1 MAEIQVSP
9 ALSTR
14 LLDVLAEPALRASL
28 SDCLIGLEKEAL
40 RVTADGRVAPTPHP
54 SALGS
59 ALTHP
64 NITTD
69 FSEALVELV
78 TPALSR
84 PQDVLDFLRDL
95 HLFVY
100 RHIEEERLWAAS
112 MPCVLSSGSEIP
124 LARYGTSNAAEM
136 KTVYRRGLGNRYGRV
151 MQIIAGV
158 HFNFSL
164 PEGLWRSLHA
174 ETGAASET
182 LFAYRNTGYMGMV
195 RNLQRLGWMVPYL
208 FGASPAVCKSFV
220 QDAETDLESFDA
232 KTFYYPF
239 ATSLRM
245 GDIGYQNRQEEG
257 TGLKANYDTLD
268 AYTRSLTW
276 AIQTPCPHYED
287 ICIKANGRWEQL
299 NDHVLQI
306 ENEYYSTV
314 RPKQLTEWMEFPT
327 LALRRRGIRY
337 VELRSVD
344 VNLFEPLGIELE
356 QMRFL
361 TLFMLYCLLLPSP
374 TITPRERRWIDA
386 NEVLA
391 AHRGRE
397 PGLML
402 QRPGGPIALCD
413 WGREVLCAMEPLA
426 ELMDAAEF
434 SAQRPAQP
442 PDEPLM
448 SPLLSQAPGVGPS
461 WRHSKHSS
469 RRWTSPMPRP
479 RQGYSPRCARA
490 ARALPT
496 LRAAGP
502 NSTGPAFAKAS
513 SIRRPRPS
521 SCAWPMS
528 RASVKR
534 GSRPATIAISTS
546 SWRATSPRA
555 SRSRFD
561 CDLPSRRT
569 GRIAKRPLSRGRHA
583 RPAAAPSP
591 WRGWVAAGARFPV
604 DGLETSRS
612 NAPSGAGSRVRAP
625 VCARPP
631 RAGG

>member
-54 SALGS
+54 LALGS

-100 RHIEEERLWAAS
+100 RHIEDERLWAAS

-276 AIQTPCPHYED
+276 AIRTPCPHYED
-287 ICIKANGRWEQL
+287 IGIKANGRWEQL

-442 PDEPLM
+442 PAGPPGEPDARGGPFMAALQAQRQKMDEPD
-448 SPLLSQAPGVGPS
+448 ATPS
-461 WRHSKHSS
+461 ARILAEMRASGEGFADFA
-469 RRWTSPMPRP
+469 RRWTEQHRAGF
-479 RQGYSPRCARA
+479 RQS
-490 ARALPT
+490 L
-496 LRAAGP
+496 
-502 NSTGPAFAKAS
+502 
-513 SIRRPRPS
+513 ID
-521 SCAWPMS
+521 
-528 RASVKR
+528 
-534 GSRPATIAISTS
+534 PATEALFL
-546 SWRATSPRA
+546 RLADE
-555 SRSRFD
+555 SRQRQARIEANDD
-561 CDLPSRRT
+561 CDFDEFL
-569 GRIAKRPLSRGRHA
+569 A
-583 RPAAAPSP
+583 RYFAQSESQPVRLRSPFAPDRAHREAPA
-591 WRGWVAAGARFPV
+591 
-604 DGLETSRS
+604 
-612 NAPSGAGSRVRAP
+612 
-625 VCARPP
+625 
-631 RAGG
+631 

>member
-1 MAEIQVSP
+1 MPEQQSTAGLP
-9 ALSTR
+9 ARR
-14 LLDVLAEPALRASL
+14 LQILADPAVRTLVTKGL
-28 SDCLIGLEKEAL
+28 VGLEKEAL

-54 SALGS
+54 PAAGS

-64 NITTD
+64 HITTD
-69 FSEALVELV
+69 FSEALLELV
-78 TPALSR
+78 TPALSD

-100 RHIEEERLWAAS
+100 QQIGDERLWAAS
-112 MPCVLSSGSEIP
+112 MPCFIGGGADIP
-124 LARYGTSNAAEM
+124 LALYGTSNAAQM

-164 PEGLWRSLHA
+164 PDAFWALVQPELSGDHGPAAVS
-174 ETGAASET
+174 ESGAGPDSDQARMLRT
-182 LFAYRNTGYMGMV
+182 RNSGYMGMV

-220 QDAETDLESFDA
+220 QGANTDLEAFDA
-232 KTFYYPF
+232 HTLYYPF

-276 AIQTPCPHYED
+276 AIRTPCPHYEP
-287 ICIKANGRWEQL
+287 IGCKVNGRWEQL

-314 RPKQLTEWMEFPT
+314 RPKQLADWMEFPT

-361 TLFMLYCLLLPSP
+361 SLFMLYCLLLPSP
-374 TITPRERRWIDA
+374 IISPRERRWIDA

-397 PGLML
+397 PGLKL
-402 QRPGGPIALCD
+402 QRADGEISLRE
-413 WGREVLCAMEPLA
+413 WGQQVLSAMEPLA
-426 ELMDAAEF
+426 ALMDEELGGEMTAGFKAQQVKMAEPEATPSARVLAEMRASGEGFAEF
-434 SAQRPAQP
+434 AGR
-442 PDEPLM
+442 
-448 SPLLSQAPGVGPS
+448 LSE
-461 WRHSKHSS
+461 RHRDSFQHQELD
-469 RRWTSPMPRP
+469 P
-479 RQGYSPRCARA
+479 ARA
-490 ARALPT
+490 ALFQRLADE
-496 LRAAGP
+496 
-502 NSTGPAFAKAS
+502 
-513 SIRRPRPS
+513 
-521 SCAWPMS
+521 S
-528 RASVKR
+528 RDKQAQIE
-534 GSRPATIAISTS
+534 ATD
-546 SWRATSPRA
+546 
-555 SRSRFD
+555 D
-561 CDLPSRRT
+561 CDFDTFL
-569 GRIAKRPLSRGRHA
+569 A
-583 RPAAAPSP
+583 RYFAQTEAQPVALRSPFSAAPSP
-591 WRGWVAAGARFPV
+591 SPSP
-604 DGLETSRS
+604 SREL
-612 NAPSGAGSRVRAP
+612 A
-625 VCARPP
+625 
-631 RAGG
+631 